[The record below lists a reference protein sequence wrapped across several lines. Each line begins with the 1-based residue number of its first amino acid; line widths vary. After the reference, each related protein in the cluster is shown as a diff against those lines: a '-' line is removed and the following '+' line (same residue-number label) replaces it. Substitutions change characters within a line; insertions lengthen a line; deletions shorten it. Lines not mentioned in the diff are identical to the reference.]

1 MADIYP
7 TNMEHYAMNTRKV
20 LVAAA
25 AALTVASAQTVLA
38 GGFALAEV
46 SARGN
51 ALQGAIVGSTRDA
64 SAIFFNPA
72 NMTELGDNT
81 QAMAGFTLLRPDYY
95 TYVGPNKID
104 QDEKVYVAP
113 HLYVSG
119 KVADGLYL
127 GFGEYSEF
135 GLGTK
140 YEGGKNWPLSF
151 DSTRTEITSFT
162 LSPTIAWQATEAL
175 SLGAGLRAVYF
186 DVTMDRY
193 LPPSV
198 MPPGTIFH
206 MAADD
211 WAYSY
216 LLSAAY
222 QVTDAVR
229 VGVVYRGETKIEA
242 EGDAE
247 LVQFGVKG
255 GAKGDITMPQSV
267 MAGINWQA
275 TEKLNLG
282 FTATWTDWTSYDVL
296 NVKFDRFP
304 IPASSSEKGWEETWR
319 FSVGAEYQVNEN
331 WAVQLGLTHDE
342 SPVPHA
348 TSDTVCPPG
357 DRDQIGLGFS
367 YGKDNWKISADY
379 MYVYIHS
386 TDRSIMGYPCNVR
399 EARTDTVGLTY
410 SYNF

>member
-1 MADIYP
+1 
-7 TNMEHYAMNTRKV
+7 MNANKV
-20 LVAAA
+20 LAAA
-25 AALTVASAQTVLA
+25 VAALTVASASTSFA

-51 ALQGAIVGSTRDA
+51 ATQGTLVGSTRDA
-64 SAIFFNPA
+64 SAVFFNPA
-72 NMTELGDNT
+72 NMTELGDGIHT
-81 QAMAGFTLLRPDYY
+81 MFGATLLRPDYY
-95 TYVGPNKID
+95 TYVGPTKTD

-113 HLYVSG
+113 HLYLVS
-119 KVADGLYL
+119 KVADDIYL

-151 DSTRTEITSFT
+151 DSTKTEITSFT
-162 LSPTIAWQATEAL
+162 LSPTIAWQVTEDF

-222 QVTDAVR
+222 QISDTVR
-229 VGVVYRGETKIEA
+229 VGVTYRAETKIEA

-247 LVQFGVKG
+247 FVQFGVKG

-267 MAGINWQA
+267 MAGINCQA
-275 TEKLNLG
+275 SEKLNLG

-304 IPASSSEKGWEETWR
+304 IPASSSEKGWEETLR
-319 FSVGAEYQVNEN
+319 FSVGAEYQLDEN
-331 WAVQLGLTHDE
+331 WALQCGLTHDE
-342 SPVPHA
+342 SPIPSDK
-348 TSDTVCPPG
+348 SDTVCPPG
-357 DRDQIGLGFS
+357 DRNQIGLGIS
-367 YGKDNWKISADY
+367 YARDNWKIAADY

-386 TDRSIMGYPCNVR
+386 TDRSVMGYPCDVR
-399 EARTDTVGLTY
+399 EARTDTIGLTF
-410 SYNF
+410 SYDF

>member
-1 MADIYP
+1 MF
-7 TNMEHYAMNTRKV
+7 MNASKV
-20 LVAAA
+20 LVAAV
-25 AALTVASAQTVLA
+25 AALSVASASTAFA
-38 GGFALAEV
+38 GGFSLAEV

-64 SAIFFNPA
+64 SAVFFNPA
-72 NMTELGDNT
+72 NMTELGDGVKT
-81 QAMAGFTLLRPDYY
+81 MAGLTLLRPDYY

-104 QDEKVYVAP
+104 QDETVFVAP
-113 HLYVSG
+113 HLYVTG
-119 KVADGLYL
+119 KIADDIYL

-151 DSTRTEITSFT
+151 DSTKTAITSFT
-162 LSPTIAWQATEAL
+162 LSPTVAWQATDAL
-175 SLGAGLRAVYF
+175 SLGAGLRVLYF

-193 LPPSV
+193 LPPYNS
-198 MPPGTIFH
+198 IFH
-206 MAADD
+206 MTADD
-211 WAYSY
+211 WACSY

-222 QVTDAVR
+222 QITDTVR
-229 VGVVYRGETKIEA
+229 VGAVYRAETKIHA

-247 LVQFGVKG
+247 LTAVGLKS
-255 GAKGDITMPQSV
+255 GAKGDLTMPQSV

-296 NVKFDRFP
+296 NVKFDKLP
-304 IPASSSEKGWEETWR
+304 PSSSVKDWDETWR
-319 FSVGAEYQVNEN
+319 FSVGAEYQFNEN
-331 WAVQLGLTHDE
+331 WAAQLGLTHDE
-342 SPVPHA
+342 SPVPHE
-348 TSDTVCPPG
+348 TSDSVLPPG
-357 DRDQIGLGFS
+357 DRDQIGLGFT

-379 MYVYIHS
+379 MLVYIHS
-386 TDRSIMGYPCNVR
+386 TDRSVMGYPCDVR
-399 EARTDTVGLTY
+399 EARTDTIGLTY

>member
-1 MADIYP
+1 
-7 TNMEHYAMNTRKV
+7 MNASKSF
-20 LVAAA
+20 VAAV
-25 AALTVASAQTVLA
+25 AALSVASASTAFA

-64 SAIFFNPA
+64 SAVFFNPA
-72 NMTELGDNT
+72 NMAELGDGVD
-81 QAMAGFTLLRPDYY
+81 AMAGFTLLRPDYY
-95 TYVGPNKID
+95 TYVGPNKVD

-113 HLYVSG
+113 HLYVAG

-151 DSTRTEITSFT
+151 DSTKTEITSFT

-193 LPPSV
+193 LPASV

-216 LLSAAY
+216 ILSAAY
-222 QVTDAVR
+222 QVTDTVR
-229 VGVVYRGETKIEA
+229 LGVTYRGETKVEA

-247 LVQFGVKG
+247 MTSFGVKG

-267 MAGINWQA
+267 MAGVNWQA

-296 NVKFDRFP
+296 TVK
-304 IPASSSEKGWEETWR
+304 WEATWR
-319 FSVGAEYQVNEN
+319 FSAGAEYQVTEN

-342 SPVPHA
+342 SPVPYE
-348 TSDTVCPPG
+348 TSDSVLPPG
-357 DRDQIGLGFS
+357 DRDQIGLGFT

-379 MYVYIHS
+379 MYVFIHS

-399 EARTDTVGLTY
+399 EARTDTIGLTY
-410 SYNF
+410 SYSF

>member
-1 MADIYP
+1 
-7 TNMEHYAMNTRKV
+7 MNANKV
-20 LVAAA
+20 LVAAV
-25 AALTVASAQTVLA
+25 AALSVASASTSFA

-51 ALQGAIVGSTRDA
+51 ATQGAIVGSTRDA
-64 SAIFFNPA
+64 SAVFFNPA
-72 NMTELGDNT
+72 NMTELGDGIHT
-81 QAMAGFTLLRPDYY
+81 MFGATLLRPDYY
-95 TYVGPNKID
+95 TYVGPTKTD

-113 HLYVSG
+113 HLYLVG
-119 KVADGLYL
+119 KVTDDIYL

-151 DSTRTEITSFT
+151 DSTKTEITSFT
-162 LSPTIAWQATEAL
+162 LSPTIAWQVTEDF

-222 QVTDAVR
+222 QVSDTVR
-229 VGVVYRGETKIEA
+229 VGVTYRAETKIEA

-255 GAKGDITMPQSV
+255 GAQGDITMPQSV

-304 IPASSSEKGWEETWR
+304 IPASSSEKGWEETLR
-319 FSVGAEYQVNEN
+319 FSVGAEYQLDEN
-331 WAVQLGLTHDE
+331 WAFQLGLTHDE
-342 SPVPHA
+342 SPVPYD
-348 TSDTVCPPG
+348 TSDSVIPPG
-357 DRDQIGLGFS
+357 DRNQIGLGVS
-367 YGKDNWKISADY
+367 YAKDNWKIAADY

-386 TDRSIMGYPCNVR
+386 TDRSVMGIPCDVR
-399 EARTDTVGLTY
+399 EARTDTIGLTF
-410 SYNF
+410 SYDF

>member
-1 MADIYP
+1 
-7 TNMEHYAMNTRKV
+7 MNANKV

-25 AALTVASAQTVLA
+25 AALSVASASTALA
-38 GGFALAEV
+38 GGFALSEV

-51 ALQGAIVGSTRDA
+51 AMQGAIVGSTRDA
-64 SAIFFNPA
+64 SAVYFNPA
-72 NMTELGDNT
+72 NMAELGDGFH
-81 QAMAGFTLLRPDYY
+81 AMAGVTLLRPDYY
-95 TYVGPNKID
+95 TYVGPRKID
-104 QDEKVYVAP
+104 QDETVYVAP
-113 HLYVSG
+113 HLYLVG
-119 KVADGLYL
+119 KVADDIYL

-151 DSTRTEITSFT
+151 DSTKTEITSFT
-162 LSPTIAWQATEAL
+162 LSPTIAW
-175 SLGAGLRAVYF
+175 RAVYF

-198 MPPGTIFH
+198 MPPGTLFH

-211 WAYSY
+211 WALSY

-222 QVTDAVR
+222 QVSDTVR
-229 VGVVYRGETKIEA
+229 IGVNYRAETKVEA

-247 LVQFGVKG
+247 LSQFGVKG

-267 MAGINWQA
+267 MLGVNWQA

-282 FTATWTDWTSYDVL
+282 FAATWTDWTSYDVL

-304 IPASSSEKGWEETWR
+304 IPASSSVKDWEETWR
-319 FSVGAEYQVNEN
+319 FSVGAEYQINEN
-331 WAVQLGLTHDE
+331 WAVQCGLTHDE
-342 SPVPHA
+342 SPVPYD
-348 TSDTVCPPG
+348 TSDSVLPPG
-357 DRDQIGLGFS
+357 DRNQIGLGVS
-367 YGKDNWKISADY
+367 YAKDNWKIAADY

-386 TDRSIMGYPCNVR
+386 TDRSIMGYPCDVR
-399 EARTDTVGLTY
+399 EARTDTVGLTF
-410 SYNF
+410 SYDF